1 MAVLPIRLYPDPV
14 LKQEAETITKVDD
27 RIMKLAKDMLETLYQ
42 TPGGIGLAA
51 PQVGESVRMVVID
64 VAHRLEEENDE
75 PLVIINPE
83 IVESEG
89 EIEFEEGCLSFPG
102 YTTEITRS
110 EMVRVQALDLNE
122 NPVEYVVNDFLA
134 IVFQHELDHLNGK
147 LILDYVSPLKRE
159 LYKRKLKKELKDK
172 ERDD

>member
-83 IVESEG
+83 IVEAEG